1 MTPAERFDR
10 LEKLTADNAR
20 AIQDLTG
27 TMELLTNNQIVL
39 TTPLTTLTKQQH
51 DIQSAQSV
59 LTNNQ
64 VVLQQALIDLTR
76 HVAQLTELMR
86 RRFSSNGQE

>member
-1 MTPAERFDR
+1 MTPEERFDR

-39 TTPLTTLTKQQH
+39 PTALTTLTKNVG
-51 DIQSAQSV
+51 DMQSAQS
-59 LTNNQ
+59 
-64 VVLQQALIDLTR
+64 VLQQALIDLTR